1 MSIFN
6 VILEILLNIGE
17 MIEIYLN
24 INLEYNLDCA
34 FDNRKLLKFN

>member
-24 INLEYNLDCA
+24 INLEGDLDCA

>member
-24 INLEYNLDCA
+24 INLEDDLDCA